1 MTLNRIALAAIFI
14 TAALGG
20 CGNSGFLPEVPA
32 DRAPQPADPAL
43 SKFTHAVI
51 ETSMGDIEVELYWDA
66 APKTCENFV
75 KLAQKKFYDNLIFH
89 RVIPNFMNQT
99 GCPKGNGTGD
109 PGYKFDDEIDAD
121 ALGLDKGQVGQDRMY
136 GNELNTVYR
145 KTFQLIAEKMG
156 IKSQEELENKKSE
169 FEPAWT
175 DATNAIAKWSP
186 KRLYQAAGYRYT
198 KGLKSRPAVR
208 GALAMANSGPD
219 SNGSQF
225 FINVADTPWLNGK
238 HTVFGGIVAGQDIAD
253 AISKVERD
261 ENDKPKTDVRIN
273 TVVLKSAK

>member
-208 GALAMANSGPD
+208 GSLAMANSGPD

-225 FINVADTPWLNGK
+225 FINVADTVWLNGK
-238 HTVFGGIVAGQDIAD
+238 HTVFGGIVAGQDVAD
-253 AISKVERD
+253 AISKVERND
-261 ENDKPKTDVRIN
+261 NDKPKTDIRIN
-273 TVVLKSAK
+273 AIVLKTAK

>member
-136 GNELNTVYR
+136 ERDHVMT
-145 KTFQLIAEKMG
+145 IAKLLRIG
-156 IKSQEELENKKSE
+156 SQEEWQRRKDEVEKAMNDTAS
-169 FEPAWT
+169 
-175 DATNAIAKWSP
+175 ISP
-186 KRLYQAAGYRYT
+186 KRLFQAAGYRYT

-208 GALAMANSGPD
+208 GSLAMANSGPD

-225 FINVADTPWLNGK
+225 FINVADTTWLNGK
-238 HTVFGGIVAGQDIAD
+238 HTVFGGIVAGQDVAD
-253 AISKVERD
+253 AISKVERND
-261 ENDKPKTDVRIN
+261 NDKPKTDIRIN
-273 TVVLKSAK
+273 AIVLKTAK

>member
-20 CGNSGFLPEVPA
+20 CGNSGFLPDVPA
-32 DRAPQPADPAL
+32 DKTPQPADPAL
-43 SKFTHAVI
+43 AKFTHAVI

-121 ALGLDKGQVGQDRMY
+121 ALGLDKGEVGQDRMY

-145 KTFQLIAEKMG
+145 STFQQIAEKMG
-156 IKSQEELENKKSE
+156 IKSQEELIARKDD
-169 FEPAWT
+169 FEPAWE

-198 KGLKSRPAVR
+198 KGLKSRPALR

-225 FINVADTPWLNGK
+225 FINVADTAWLNGK

-253 AISKVERD
+253 AISKVDRD
-261 ENDKPKTDVRIN
+261 ERDKPKTDVRIN
-273 TVVLKSAK
+273 TVVLKTAK

>member
-1 MTLNRIALAAIFI
+1 MTLNRIALVAIFI

-20 CGNSGFLPEVPA
+20 CGASGFLPEASP
-32 DRAPQPADPAL
+32 DKDPQSADPAL

-51 ETSMGDIEVELYWDA
+51 ETSLGDIEVELFWDA

-75 KLAQKKFYDNLIFH
+75 TLVQKKFYDNLIFH

-99 GCPKGNGTGD
+99 GCPQGNGTGD
-109 PGYKFDDEIDAD
+109 PGYRFDDEIDAD
-121 ALGLDKGQVGQDRMY
+121 ALGLGKGKVGQDRLY
-136 GNELNTVYR
+136 AHELNTVYNR
-145 KTFQLIAEKMG
+145 VAQGIIQKLGITSEEQFRNKQNEFTPLFQE
-156 IKSQEELENKKSE
+156 
-169 FEPAWT
+169 
-175 DATNAIAKWSP
+175 ATNTIAGWTP

-238 HTVFGGIVAGQDIAD
+238 HTVFGQITAGQDVAD

-261 ENDKPKTDVRIN
+261 EHDKPKTPVRIK
-273 TVVLKSAK
+273 TIALRSSK

>member
-121 ALGLDKGQVGQDRMY
+121 ALGLGNGKVGQDRMY

-208 GALAMANSGPD
+208 GSLAMANSGPD

-225 FINVADTPWLNGK
+225 FINVADTTWLNGK
-238 HTVFGGIVAGQDIAD
+238 HTVFGGIVAGQDVAD
-253 AISKVERD
+253 AISKVERND
-261 ENDKPKTDVRIN
+261 NDKPKTDIRIN
-273 TVVLKSAK
+273 AIVLKTAK